1 MFGFL
6 GFGKKKK
13 EQRDERQREVIR
25 VALNNVLRRRGIAPQ
40 SIGCEIEPMSRPGA
54 ADLMLVQLI
63 IRKWNEGLMN
73 DAPDLEAELFDETEY
88 GTKYRIR
95 GTLTR
100 PNGRVLRVL
109 TIWMKEEATGATKF
123 VTLMPDKL

>member
-1 MFGFL
+1 VTEYLLRHRVEDDKSGFL
-6 GFGKKKK
+6 
-13 EQRDERQREVIR
+13 
-25 VALNNVLRRRGIAPQ
+25 ALAGYALENADRLMHDLRTQ
-40 SIGCEIEPMSRPGA
+40 
-54 ADLMLVQLI
+54 LV
-63 IRKWNEGLMN
+63 
-73 DAPDLEAELFDETEY
+73 PLEAELFDETEY